1 MQVQPAQ
8 PRPWNLVGYLDA
20 RHHELDAP
28 TTREAVD
35 FFQHAPENT
44 AVSFQLA
51 RQTRSAGWQRT
62 IGKLEKMVL
71 PAAVVAVGAAAFTL
85 GLPAL
90 VTAGLAVE
98 AIGTGAMAW
107 LDGNKRLQSVQRN
120 EAFHQE
126 PAWKGVKAFDLET
139 QQAAGPTHL
148 PAVEKTEK
156 PFNQFLLDKMQAY
169 PSQYSAVLVSGHG
182 DGYRKVAG
190 QKLEEVAE
198 TLAANRRQTGKKV
211 DLVVLEACKMGN
223 LEGLAKLAEGARLAV
238 VSEDAIWDVGL
249 PWKPILEKM
258 DAGVDPEQLG
268 RAIVATSGGIEHRG
282 EVKIPQMALVDLE
295 KLAGVCE
302 SVEKLAGRLQDEI
315 DGGNKEK
322 VRAAFASTRHFPK
335 APQPRMQ
342 GLLGLGERLYNKVKR
357 DIFYPDLG
365 DLGGFLDGLDR
376 EFSSQQMRQTVAEVR
391 QGLQSAVVS
400 NQVHP
405 SYQGQAHGLSL
416 RMPSPIHFKD
426 YYGKRTGLKA
436 WGQVIDSMRPWRA
449 RFGSAML
456 EGIKSVYDR
465 LRSAD

>member
-1 MQVQPAQ
+1 MQLQPANT
-8 PRPWNLVGYLDA
+8 RHWNLVGFLDA
-20 RHHELDAP
+20 RNHELDAP

-35 FFQHAPENT
+35 FFQHAPEQT

-51 RQTRSAGWQRT
+51 RKTRSAGWQRT
-62 IGKLEKMVL
+62 VGKLEKLVL

-98 AIGTGAMAW
+98 AIGTGVMAW
-107 LDGNKRLQSVQRN
+107 LDGNKRLQSVERN

-126 PAWKGVKAFDLET
+126 PAWKGVKSFDLNA
-139 QQAAGPTHL
+139 QAAAGPTRL
-148 PAVEKTEK
+148 PETSRTEQ
-156 PFNQFLLDKMQAY
+156 PFNDFLGDKMKAY
-169 PSQYSAVLVSGHG
+169 PARYTAMLVSGHG

-223 LEGLAKLAEGARLAV
+223 LEGLAKLAEGARLAI

-258 DAGVDPEQLG
+258 DAGLDPEQLG
-268 RAIVATSGGIEHRG
+268 RAIVATSGGVEHKG
-282 EVKIPQMALVDLE
+282 EVKIPQMALIDLE
-295 KLAGVCE
+295 KLAGLCG
-302 SVEKLAGRLQDEI
+302 SVEKLAAHLQDEI
-315 DGGNKEK
+315 EGGHKEK
-322 VRAAFASTRHFPK
+322 VRAAFASTRHFPR
-335 APQPRMQ
+335 APEPRMK

-376 EFSSQQMRQTVAEVR
+376 EFSDQKMRQVVAEVR
-391 QGLQSAVVS
+391 QGLQTSVVS

-405 SYQGQAHGLSL
+405 SYEGQAHGLSL
-416 RMPSPIHFKD
+416 RMPSPIHFKA
-426 YYGKRTGLKA
+426 YYGKRTGLKE
-436 WGQVIDSMRPWRA
+436 WSQVIDSMRPWRA
-449 RFGSAML
+449 RFGSALL
-456 EGIKSVYDR
+456 EGARSVYDR
-465 LRSAD
+465 IRQ